1 MQQLAGV
8 EFRFRTLQNA
18 VGKWSRS
25 WLLIHQMM
33 CPLYKP
39 HLRSTLFS
47 SIEDHDIA
55 GILFMI
61 YSIVF
66 ADRVSAV
73 SERGSFGPSA
83 HFFRL
88 SSAVIACNHMQS
100 FADKTWSLQ
109 PLTTRQTYTKVT
121 CHSLA
126 SHRHDSMIDGYA
138 EAKRS
143 VWTMCFWVRHWQSK
157 TSELQNS
164 LGIKE
169 EPCNLW

>member
-1 MQQLAGV
+1 MLWGNEADHGSWSI
-8 EFRFRTLQNA
+8 
-18 VGKWSRS
+18 KWCALCINHTWEVPSSRVS
-25 WLLIHQMM
+25 KIM
-33 CPLYKP
+33 
-39 HLRSTLFS
+39 T
-47 SIEDHDIA
+47 IA

-73 SERGSFGPSA
+73 LERGSFGPSA